1 MSGRNY
7 EHIYQKCYSFL
18 YARKKVK
25 KYHIYLYFQ
34 QYSQLGNLSVGPV
47 SYAEENEKFLPL
59 ITCKKSYKKGSV
71 EPSEEAYD
79 IDAELETGY
88 MFFRKCEYLILII
101 SYCLN

>member
-1 MSGRNY
+1 MLLFSLCENY
-7 EHIYQKCYSFL
+7 N
-18 YARKKVK
+18 
-25 KYHIYLYFQ
+25 IYLSVQ

-59 ITCKKSYKKGSV
+59 IICKKSYKKGSV

-88 MFFRKCEYLILII
+88 MLFKICKYLILII
-101 SYCLN
+101 WYCLN

>member
-1 MSGRNY
+1 M
-7 EHIYQKCYSFL
+7 
-18 YARKKVK
+18 
-25 KYHIYLYFQ
+25 YLSVQ
-34 QYSQLGNLSVGPV
+34 QYSLLGNLSVGPV

-59 ITCKKSYKKGSV
+59 IICKKSYKNGSV

-101 SYCLN
+101 LYCLN